1 MIRCV
6 VQRRA
11 MEDDIPITD
20 DVEVHPSLL
29 FDGNA
34 SAQNLNESDDMD
46 IEMNPPLSMNTST
59 PRNSESDLS
68 NMLHSIRPF
77 PSNTVPPTTGKRR
90 GRKPGKPEILTS
102 DESMT
107 EIAAAEEKK
116 NSKLAK
122 VKQGK
127 VAKPTK
133 KAPVKRTTKPKEPKA
148 GSSKPARVSDRRHTT
163 TTPRTY
169 YESSE
174 SDIEID

>member
-1 MIRCV
+1 MVRKYKRKTAELIDDTL
-6 VQRRA
+6 RRA
-11 MEDDIPITD
+11 VQAVQLGMSVRQAAIQFN
-20 DVEVHPSLL
+20 V
-29 FDGNA
+29 NR
-34 SAQNLNESDDMD
+34 
-46 IEMNPPLSMNTST
+46 ST
-59 PRNSESDLS
+59 LGRQVDNNRNSEFGNSESDLS

-107 EIAAAEEKK
+107 VIAAAEEKK

-133 KAPVKRTTKPKEPKA
+133 
-148 GSSKPARVSDRRHTT
+148 
-163 TTPRTY
+163 
-169 YESSE
+169 
-174 SDIEID
+174 